1 MRTLLLLRHAK
12 SSWADPQL
20 EDFERPLNSRGLEA
34 TSALAAHFF
43 VTKLQPDLVLCSAA
57 LRTRAT
63 LAGLL
68 PAFAHDYRVSVENRL
83 YLASAPKL
91 LERLHEIDE
100 AAACVLLIGHN
111 PGLERLAR
119 LLAGSGIAGKDRGD
133 AQQISDRGTCDL
145 RIRSAQAGG
154 TSAKDP
160 ASSPIIAFPPISKTN
175 SSLPEPAAPGE
186 RSPSARR
193 PAPPCRGRRRPGG
206 APRRNARSAKPDSSP
221 PPAKA

>member
-68 PAFAHDYRVSVENRL
+68 PAFAHDYRISVENRL
-83 YLASAPKL
+83 YLASASKL

-100 AAACVLLIGHN
+100 GTACVLLIGHN

-119 LLAGSGIAGKDRGD
+119 LLAGSGPPEKIEAMHNKFPTAALAVFEFDSPKWRDIGKGSGKLADYRIP
-133 AQQISDRGTCDL
+133 ADL
-145 RIRSAQAGG
+145 E
-154 TSAKDP
+154 D
-160 ASSPIIAFPPISKTN
+160 
-175 SSLPEPAAPGE
+175 
-186 RSPSARR
+186 
-193 PAPPCRGRRRPGG
+193 
-206 APRRNARSAKPDSSP
+206 
-221 PPAKA
+221 